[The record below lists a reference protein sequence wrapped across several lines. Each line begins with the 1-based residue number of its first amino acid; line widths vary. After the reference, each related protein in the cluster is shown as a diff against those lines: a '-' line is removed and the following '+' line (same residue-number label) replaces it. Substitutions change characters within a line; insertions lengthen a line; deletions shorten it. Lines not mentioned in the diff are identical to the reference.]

1 MFKFRPDWF
10 LILPAFLLMLISL
23 TIIRSVAPDLIFNQI
38 LFIIIGSV
46 FFLIFAAIDYEVVFS
61 LHFFS
66 YIFFLLLSVITAFF
80 GVLSRGSQRWLM
92 VGQFTF
98 QPSEVIKP
106 FLLVTF
112 SVLAVSSIRYRRLW
126 LVLAGIIPILVIY
139 LQPDLGTSL
148 VIFVGWASI
157 ILSRM
162 SLKSA
167 FLIIALLSLIIVPV
181 YKYVLHDYQ
190 RTRLMAFFN
199 PYSDPLGNG
208 YHVIQSTIAVGSGEL
223 AGRGLG
229 RGTQTQLKFLP
240 EHHTDFIFASISE
253 ELGFVGSATVVFLF
267 GVIYWRIYKISQDTL
282 EPKASIFCLASLAL
296 LGFQTFINIAM
307 NLGIAPITGITLPL
321 ISAGGSSLLSV
332 AINLGIINSISS
344 NLKNT
349 ETLRIA

>member
-10 LILPAFLLMLISL
+10 LILPSSLLILSSLAIIS
-23 TIIRSVAPDLIFNQI
+23 SVAPELVFNQLLFVTVGI
-38 LFIIIGSV
+38 LFYL
-46 FFLIFAAIDYEVVFS
+46 FFTGIDYEVVFS

-66 YIFFLLLSVITAFF
+66 YIFLLLLSIITTFF
-80 GVLSRGSQRWLM
+80 GVLNRGSQRWLM
-92 VGQFTF
+92 LGQFTF
-98 QPSEVIKP
+98 QPSELIKP
-106 FLLVTF
+106 FLMVTF
-112 SVLAVSSIRYRRLW
+112 SVLVVSSIRYRHFW
-126 LVLAGIIPILVIY
+126 LVIAGLIPILIIY

-148 VIFVGWASI
+148 VICVGWASI

-162 SLKSA
+162 SLKVLLLCLLT
-167 FLIIALLSLIIVPV
+167 FGLITIPV
-181 YKYVLHDYQ
+181 YKYVLHEYQ
-190 RTRLMAFFN
+190 KIRIMAFFN

-208 YHVIQSTIAVGSGEL
+208 YHVIQSTIAVGSGQL

-253 ELGFVGSATVVFLF
+253 ELGFVGSMTVIILF
-267 GVIYWRIYKISQDTL
+267 GIIYWRIYKISQFVSD
-282 EPKASIFCLASLAL
+282 PKASIFCLSSMTL

-321 ISAGGSSLLSV
+321 ISTGGSSLLSV
-332 AINLGIINSISS
+332 VIHLGLINSISS
-344 NLKNT
+344 RMKNT